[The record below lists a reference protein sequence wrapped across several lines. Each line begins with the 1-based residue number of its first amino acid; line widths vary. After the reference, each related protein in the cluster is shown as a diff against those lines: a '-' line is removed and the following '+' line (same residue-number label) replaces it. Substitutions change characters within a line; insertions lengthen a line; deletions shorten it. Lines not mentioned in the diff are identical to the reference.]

1 MHINGKNYTGNK
13 DISGVREKIVGLIPK
28 DYLFIEGFAGGAGIA
43 KKVHASGVNV
53 LLVEKNPDQA
63 KYLANYFSSSIVVND
78 CIINYLG
85 YSQFFL
91 NLKKVVFYD
100 PPYIFS
106 TRAAIDLYGNYE
118 MSNQEHICFLK
129 YVSTCNIPAIVIH
142 PIHPLYDKYFFC
154 WKWVDV
160 KIRYNTKTSL
170 ERIYT
175 NIPGGIELF
184 DYACSLPSFGK
195 RQEYKRELKNLVSK
209 FGKMSAEKR
218 YAVIAE
224 LKNKKLI

>member
-1 MHINGKNYTGNK
+1 MKNIKKYTGNK
-13 DISGVREKIVGLIPK
+13 DISGVREKIIGLIPK
-28 DYLFIEGFAGGAGIA
+28 GYLFIEGFAGGAGIA

-53 LLVEKNPDQA
+53 LLIEKNPNQA

-78 CIINYLG
+78 CVISYLA

-91 NLKKVVFYD
+91 NPKKVVFFD

-106 TRAAIDLYGNYE
+106 TRSGVDLYGNYE
-118 MSNQEHICFLK
+118 MSNEEHLYFLN
-129 YVSTCNIPAIVIH
+129 YVSTCNIPTIVIH
-142 PIHPLYDKYFFC
+142 PIHALYDKYFFC

-160 KIRYNTKTSL
+160 KIRYNSKTSL

-184 DYACSLPSFGK
+184 DYVSSLKTFGK
-195 RQEYKRELKNLVSK
+195 RQQYKRELKNLVSK
-209 FGKMSAEKR
+209 FGKMSPEKR
-218 YAVIAE
+218 LHVISV
-224 LKNKKLI
+224 LKENNLI